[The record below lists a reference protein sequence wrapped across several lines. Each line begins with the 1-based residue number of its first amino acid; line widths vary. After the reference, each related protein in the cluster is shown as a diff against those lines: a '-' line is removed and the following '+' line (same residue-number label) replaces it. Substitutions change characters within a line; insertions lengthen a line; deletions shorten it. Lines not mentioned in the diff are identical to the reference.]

1 MTAKRVPVLGVA
13 LLSQAVGLVGV
24 ALVVLLAR
32 PERPGLDKLA
42 LAAVG
47 GGAGI
52 VGLAAFYRGLAVGT
66 MSIVAPISATGA
78 ALPVAAGLASGD
90 SPSAV
95 QGLGMALAFLGVLLA
110 AREQHPDVRR
120 AAEARRAVGLALVA
134 AAGFGVFLTLLKP
147 ASEDGVAWALLA
159 ARSASVTLMVVIVLA
174 ARPALRP
181 AFTPLTLGS
190 LVLVGA
196 GDLGANALYAAATG
210 AGLLSIV
217 AVLGSLYPVT
227 TVLLARAILRE
238 RVRRVQEAGVGL
250 VLAGVA
256 LIAAG

>member
-1 MTAKRVPVLGVA
+1 MLGVA

-24 ALVVLLAR
+24 ALVVVLAA
-32 PERPGLDKLA
+32 PERPGIGKLA

-47 GGAGI
+47 GAAGI
-52 VGLAAFYRGLAVGT
+52 VALAAFYRGLAMGT

-90 SPSAV
+90 SPSVV
-95 QGLGMALAFLGVLLA
+95 QGLGMALAFGGVLLA
-110 AREQHPDVRR
+110 AREQHDDAAR
-120 AAEARRAVGLALVA
+120 AADARRAVGLALVA
-134 AAGFGVFLTLLKP
+134 ATGFGIFLTLLKP
-147 ASEDGVAWALLA
+147 AAEDGVAWALLA
-159 ARSASVTLMVVIVLA
+159 ARTASVAVMIGIVLA
-174 ARPALRP
+174 VRPPLGPAL
-181 AFTPLTLGS
+181 APLTLGA

-196 GDLGANALYAAATG
+196 GDLGANALYATATG
-210 AGLLSIV
+210 KGLLSVV

-227 TVLLARAILRE
+227 TVLLARGILRE
-238 RVRRVQEAGVGL
+238 RVRRIQEAGVGL